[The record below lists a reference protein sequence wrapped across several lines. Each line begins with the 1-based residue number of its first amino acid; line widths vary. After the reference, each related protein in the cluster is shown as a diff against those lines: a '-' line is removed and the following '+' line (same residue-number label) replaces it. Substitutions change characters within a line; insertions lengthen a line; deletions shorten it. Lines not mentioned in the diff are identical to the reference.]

1 VNHLNPQ
8 NTSVSPDG
16 QVRYDVFRL
25 LGDLNGDGAV
35 TSADV
40 VLERNQ
46 ISGYGGAV
54 PTTDGDINGDSLV
67 DMNDYVAIR
76 KLLGHAL
83 PPKT

>member
-46 ISGYGGAV
+46 IS
-54 PTTDGDINGDSLV
+54 
-67 DMNDYVAIR
+67 DYVAIR